1 MICAKCN
8 LHYPEHL
15 NFCRRCGNPLIDST
29 DESVVEALCCTRC
42 GGRFIHGENFCQQ
55 CGYRLSQRSQET
67 VVGGCYGCGT
77 SWRSGWL
84 YCRTCGLDR
93 DQALMGSVSTSAGGV
108 SSGSPAVKLE
118 VEEIE
123 RVPCP
128 SCGETIKPYSRFC
141 EVCGGSISPFSRP
154 MSAAFQ
160 ADLTGMPSVPGEGV
174 SELEP
179 VAHEAEPNGL
189 IHGTRKAA
197 ILPDI
202 STSIDDGEILELE
215 PEPVF
220 AVEAAPALE
229 LRSSRVKSENRS
241 LRSESGSR
249 SGYGDTPRVTPR
261 VRSRI
266 TESTSPAEDRTPR
279 QVTGSARKIRV
290 SAVTTEGSGSKPDP
304 SATDGLNKVKVRT
317 NAAWQAF
324 GIVTVVV
331 IILVLLASWWMMR
344 GTGLETTKPFN
355 DRMGVGT
362 GSPASAVGMSAEQTA
377 QVATKQY
384 GDTGLAVTVP
394 EGMVLVRGGIFRMG
408 REGGAEVE
416 RPVHEVRVAPFFIDR
431 TEVTN
436 EQYLRYVRAT
446 GVSPPR
452 HWSGAMYPTGRSQ
465 FPVVNVSWYD
475 AKAFAEWAGKRLP
488 SEAEWEFA
496 ARGLDGRFYPWGND
510 WNSLNSNS
518 GQSAETSRD
527 SGLVRVG
534 SFPGGLS
541 PFGVADMTGNVWE
554 WTSDKLTSYAARAT
568 GDTGARQME
577 EGRVIRGGAYDTS
590 PEHSTTTFRGV
601 VPEANGYDKTGF
613 RCVRSVQ
620 SSAVT
625 Q

>member
-8 LHYPEHL
+8 LHYPDHL

-55 CGYRLSQRSQET
+55 CGHRLSQRSQET

-93 DQALMGSVSTSAGGV
+93 DQALMGSVSASAGGV
-108 SSGSPAVKLE
+108 SSASPAVEHE

-123 RVPCP
+123 KVPCP

-160 ADLTGMPSVPGEGV
+160 ADLTGMANVPGDGV
-174 SELEP
+174 SEPE
-179 VAHEAEPNGL
+179 GL
-189 IHGTRKAA
+189 THGARNAA
-197 ILPDI
+197 ILPGI
-202 STSIDDGEILELE
+202 RTFIDDGEILELE
-215 PEPVF
+215 PEPVPASVLVPVPVPVF
-220 AVEAAPALE
+220 APEAAPAHE
-229 LRSSRVKSENRS
+229 LRSPRVKSENGPVRS
-241 LRSESGSR
+241 QSGS
-249 SGYGDTPRVTPR
+249 GYDVTPR

-266 TESTSPAEDRTPR
+266 TESTAPAEDRTP
-279 QVTGSARKIRV
+279 QQATVPARKIRV
-290 SAVTTEGSGSKPDP
+290 SGITTEVPGSKPKP
-304 SATDGLNKVKVRT
+304 SATAGLNKVKVRT

-344 GTGLETTKPFN
+344 GAGMELTKPLN
-355 DRMGVGT
+355 VRMGEGT
-362 GSPASAVGMSAEQTA
+362 APASAVGTSGEQTA
-377 QVATKQY
+377 QSTTTQL
-384 GDTGLAVTVP
+384 GAVTVP
-394 EGMVLVRGGIFRMG
+394 EGMVLVRGGVFRMG
-408 REGGAEVE
+408 REDGAELE

-436 EQYLRYVRAT
+436 EQYLRYARAT

-452 HWSGAMYPTGRSQ
+452 HWSGGMYPTGRSQ
-465 FPVVNVSWYD
+465 FPVVNVSWDD

-527 SGLVRVG
+527 AGLVRVG

-541 PFGVADMTGNVWE
+541 PFGVADMSGNVWE
-554 WTSDKLTSYAARAT
+554 WTSDKLISYT
-568 GDTGARQME
+568 GGAGGTRQME

-620 SSAVT
+620 SSALSDSKPE
-625 Q
+625 